1 MKDLSLMKSERELSE
16 EREELIEKLKKEITK
31 LYDDMKENNREHERE
46 TEALLEDHEMEVED
60 ALKTGREI
68 LSLVEERFGRR
79 VSEEIELDLKCR
91 RA

>member
-1 MKDLSLMKSERELSE
+1 MKDLSLMKSERELAE

-31 LYDDMKENNREHERE
+31 LQDDMKENNREQERE

-60 ALKTGREI
+60 ALKTGQEI

-79 VSEEIELDLKCR
+79 VAEEIELDLKCR